1 MLDKNKKYSAGQPP
15 VFALGRQLTLEYY
28 DCGATALLDK
38 AQVESALL
46 KAANDSGATI
56 ISSSFHQFEPQGISG
71 VVIIAESHFTIHA
84 WPEHNYAA
92 VDIFTCGDNI
102 HLDEAIC
109 SMQASFESGR
119 VLISSDQNRGLLSQ
133 PGDAKD
139 AGLKPGQIPTPAQK
153 VEPDNA
159 TSLPISWNRVW
170 EEKEPWGVATAVDL
184 YGCDPELIRDAGMIE
199 KFVVQLCERI
209 DMSRFGDC
217 QVVHFGEDERVAGYS
232 MTQLI
237 ETSLISGHFANA
249 TNAGYL
255 DIFSCKFYEPREV
268 AEFAMSFFKADHY
281 KMQISLRQ

>member
-1 MLDKNKKYSAGQPP
+1 MLDKNKKESTGAIP

-28 DCGATALLDK
+28 DCGAEALLDK
-38 AQVESALL
+38 VQVEKALL

-84 WPEHNYAA
+84 WPEYNYAA

-102 HLDEAIC
+102 HLDEAIR
-109 SMQASFESGR
+109 SMQESFQSGR

-133 PGDAKD
+133 PGIPEELRSVPSDRSGEPLDATADK
-139 AGLKPGQIPTPAQK
+139 ITP
-153 VEPDNA
+153 
-159 TSLPISWNRVW
+159 LPISWNRAW
-170 EEKEPWGVATAVDL
+170 EEKDPWGVATAVDL
-184 YGCDPELIRDAGMIE
+184 YGCDPGLIRDAGMIE
-199 KFVVQLCERI
+199 KFVVQLCEHI
-209 DMSRFGDC
+209 DMKRFGDC
-217 QVVHFGEDERVAGYS
+217 QVVHFGEDDRVAGYS

-249 TNAGYL
+249 TNAAYL
-255 DIFSCKFYEPREV
+255 DVFSCKFYEPREV

>member
-1 MLDKNKKYSAGQPP
+1 MLDKNKKYSTGEPP

-28 DCGATALLDK
+28 DCGANVLLDK
-38 AQVESALL
+38 DQVEKALL

-56 ISSSFHQFEPQGISG
+56 ISSSFHQFEPQGVSG

-84 WPEHNYAA
+84 WPEYNYAA

-102 HLDEAIC
+102 HLDEAIR
-109 SMQASFESGR
+109 SMQESFQSGR
-119 VLISSDQNRGLLSQ
+119 VMISSDQNRGLLSQ
-133 PGDAKD
+133 PG
-139 AGLKPGQIPTPAQK
+139 IPREFRPMPARTSGTAQGTP
-153 VEPDNA
+153 PDEA
-159 TSLPISWNRVW
+159 TPLPISWNRVW

-184 YGCDPELIRDAGMIE
+184 YGCDPGLIRDAGMIE
-199 KFVVQLCERI
+199 TFVVQLCERI
-209 DMSRFGDC
+209 DMRRFGDC

-249 TNAGYL
+249 TQSAYL
-255 DIFSCKFYEPREV
+255 DIFSCKFYEPRDV